1 MSGGLTGGGL
11 TVGEPEPRPLDW
23 AALGLGVLLGVTGTF
38 IVGSQ
43 NGAEVGRSIEAAT
56 RSCVDQVEARTLED
70 LGTCYEMTAETTS
83 RVEAQRVALERLAS
97 RCVLSVPEGDRL
109 RVTRERNPSR
119 FAPPPP
125 PPPSIAAPKSATLD
139 VLDWSSPDFFAP
151 GDMDG
156 RPE

>member
-1 MSGGLTGGGL
+1 MSIV
-11 TVGEPEPRPLDW
+11 VGDKEPRGFDW
-23 AALGLGVLLGVTGTF
+23 VAMGLGVLLGVTGTF
-38 IVGSQ
+38 IIGSQ
-43 NGAEVGRSIEAAT
+43 NGAEVGKSIEAAT

-109 RVTRERNPSR
+109 RVTREKNPAR
-119 FAPPPP
+119 FVP
-125 PPPSIAAPKSATLD
+125 PPPSVPAPKSATLD

-151 GDMDG
+151 GDPDG
-156 RPE
+156 SP

>member
-1 MSGGLTGGGL
+1 MSGGLTI
-11 TVGEPEPRPLDW
+11 GEPEPRPLDW
-23 AALGLGVLLGVTGTF
+23 AALGLGVLLGITGTF
-38 IVGSQ
+38 IIGSQ

-119 FAPPPP
+119 FVPAPP
-125 PPPSIAAPKSATLD
+125 SVAAPKSATLD
-139 VLDWSSPDFFAP
+139 VLDWSSPDYFAP

>member
-1 MSGGLTGGGL
+1 MSGGLAI
-11 TVGEPEPRPLDW
+11 GEPEPRPLDW
-23 AALGLGVLLGVTGTF
+23 TALGLGVLLGITGTF

-43 NGAEVGRSIEAAT
+43 NGAQVGRSIEAAT
-56 RSCVDQVEARTLED
+56 RSCVDQVEARTRED

-109 RVTRERNPSR
+109 RVTREKNPAR
-119 FAPPPP
+119 FVP
-125 PPPSIAAPKSATLD
+125 PPPSVPAPKSATLD

-151 GDMDG
+151 GDADG

>member
-1 MSGGLTGGGL
+1 MSGGLTI
-11 TVGEPEPRPLDW
+11 GEPEPRPLDW
-23 AALGLGVLLGVTGTF
+23 AALGLGVLLGITGTF
-38 IVGSQ
+38 IIGSQ

-97 RCVLSVPEGDRL
+97 RCVLSVPEGERL
-109 RVTRERNPSR
+109 RVTREKNPAR
-119 FAPPPP
+119 FVP
-125 PPPSIAAPKSATLD
+125 PPPSVPAPKSATLD
-139 VLDWSSPDFFAP
+139 VLDWSSPDYFAP
-151 GDMDG
+151 GDADG

>member
-1 MSGGLTGGGL
+1 MSGGLTI
-11 TVGEPEPRPLDW
+11 GEPEPRPLDW
-23 AALGLGVLLGVTGTF
+23 AALGLGVLLGITGTF

-43 NGAEVGRSIEAAT
+43 NGAEVGKSIEAAT

-119 FAPPPP
+119 FVPAPPSVP
-125 PPPSIAAPKSATLD
+125 APKSATLD
-139 VLDWSSPDFFAP
+139 VLDWSSPDYFAP
-151 GDMDG
+151 GDADG

>member
-1 MSGGLTGGGL
+1 MSGGLTI
-11 TVGEPEPRPLDW
+11 GEPEPRPLDW
-23 AALGLGVLLGVTGTF
+23 AALGLGVLLGITGTF

-43 NGAEVGRSIEAAT
+43 NGAEVGKSIEAAT

-119 FAPPPP
+119 FVP
-125 PPPSIAAPKSATLD
+125 PPPSVAAPKSATLD
-139 VLDWSSPDFFAP
+139 ALDWSSPDFFSP

-156 RPE
+156 SPE

>member
-43 NGAEVGRSIEAAT
+43 NGAEVGKSIEAAT

-109 RVTRERNPSR
+109 RVTREKNPAR
-119 FAPPPP
+119 FVP
-125 PPPSIAAPKSATLD
+125 PPPSVPAPKSATLD

-151 GDMDG
+151 GDADG
-156 RPE
+156 SPE

>member
-1 MSGGLTGGGL
+1 MSGGLTL
-11 TVGEPEPRPLDW
+11 GEPEPRPLDW

-43 NGAEVGRSIEAAT
+43 NGAEVGKSIEAAT

-109 RVTRERNPSR
+109 RVTREKNPAR
-119 FAPPPP
+119 FVPPPP
-125 PPPSIAAPKSATLD
+125 PPPSVAAPKSATLD
-139 VLDWSSPDFFAP
+139 VLDWSSPDFFSP

-156 RPE
+156 RPQ